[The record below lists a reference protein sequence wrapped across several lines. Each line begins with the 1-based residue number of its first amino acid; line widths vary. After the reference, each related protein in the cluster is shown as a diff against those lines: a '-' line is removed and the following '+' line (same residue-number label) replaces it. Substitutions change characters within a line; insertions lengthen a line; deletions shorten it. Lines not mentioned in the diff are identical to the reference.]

1 MKSLLARAVPAT
13 VETTTVTAVV
23 EALDNVTVTF
33 TVTLLLPSVTV
44 ASLTEIVRTSLS
56 VIVPVALAGEPT
68 V

>member
-1 MKSLLARAVPAT
+1 M
-13 VETTTVTAVV
+13 TAVV